1 MPPIVIQ
8 PIAIRPTT
16 IEFHICDHTATVEIK
31 VWTSV
36 MDIILTACGIAA
48 PEQGV
53 GDKDKLIETLRSKCW
68 SCRCIIVEETAY
80 ANRPERNRLQMVS
93 IVEQSWKFKGTKRGL
108 FALNPEYSRSG
119 LPYVFAK
126 DVTVDAADQVLDDCD
141 DARHSGHAAWKT
153 HRERDPSKS
162 WTQLCGLW
170 GPNWQCRSA

>member
-108 FALNPEYSRSG
+108 FALNPEYPRSG
-119 LPYVFAK
+119 LPYESFA
-126 DVTVDAADQVLDDCD
+126 TVWTL
-141 DARHSGHAAWKT
+141 G
-153 HRERDPSKS
+153 
-162 WTQLCGLW
+162 TQLVPKCWDVMWVVSVKEHVHHRPVFPDKHILRIVTQPLYLG
-170 GPNWQCRSA
+170 AED